1 MHRIHSYHSSQV
13 SQVSQVIFFSRIFS
27 GDMEGP
33 ELMDLVDLV
42 TPGSHGLQQHQTGRG
57 SNLKPT
63 EITVFS

>member
-1 MHRIHSYHSSQV
+1 
-13 SQVSQVIFFSRIFS
+13 
-27 GDMEGP
+27 MEGP

-63 EITVFS
+63 EITVKTEITVFLGKN

>member
-1 MHRIHSYHSSQV
+1 
-13 SQVSQVIFFSRIFS
+13 
-27 GDMEGP
+27 MEGP

-63 EITVFS
+63 EITVKTEITVFSWQKLVLMIGYYPLEV